1 MGEIAIRRLS
11 GALGARVD
19 GVDLAVGRDESIA
32 AIKSALTRHKV
43 LVLPDQQLSPED
55 LLAFGRKF
63 GEPEVHTFFPTLGD
77 GLEQVTVLDSRAGYR
92 SNRWHADETFLAEPP
107 IITML
112 HALEIP
118 DYGDDTLW
126 TDMELAFD
134 ALSPRLRNYLEGL
147 TAVHDIALQGERD
160 VQLGKN
166 DASWLVELINTGHR
180 AEHPVVR
187 KHPVTGTR
195 SLYVNPVYTRYLVG
209 IPPEENELILPYLF
223 RHCTNPHFV
232 YRHRWSEGDMVI
244 WENRTTLHLA
254 VDAYEGAR
262 RMHRVSI
269 LEGPSATTRR
279 LSYTPVPPAAPKP
292 RS

>member
-1 MGEIAIRRLS
+1 MSEIAIHRLS
-11 GALGARVD
+11 GALGARVE
-19 GVDLAVGRDESIA
+19 GVDLTISSDELIA
-32 AIKSALTRHKV
+32 TVKAALTRHKV
-43 LVLPDQQLSPED
+43 LVLPDQELSPEE
-55 LLAFGRKF
+55 LLAFGRQF

-134 ALSPRLRNYLEGL
+134 ALSPRLRGYLEGL

-166 DASWLVELINTGHR
+166 DPSWLVELINTGHR

-187 KHPVTGTR
+187 QHPVTGRR
-195 SLYVNPVYTRYLVG
+195 SLYVNPVYTRYLVA

-232 YRHRWSEGDMVI
+232 YRHRWRAGDTVI

-254 VDAYEGAR
+254 VDAYEGTR

-269 LEGPSATTRR
+269 LEGPGVTTRR
-279 LSYTPVPPAAPKP
+279 MNYTPVPTATPPP
-292 RS
+292 T

>member
-1 MGEIAIRRLS
+1 VTEIALQRLS

-19 GVDLAVGRDESIA
+19 GVDLARASGKSID
-32 AIKSALTRHKV
+32 AIKAALARHKV
-43 LVLPDQQLSPED
+43 LVLHDQRLDAEE
-55 LLAFGRKF
+55 LLAFGRAF

-92 SNRWHADETFLAEPP
+92 SNRWHADETFLAAPP

-112 HALEIP
+112 HAQEIP
-118 DYGDDTLW
+118 EYGDDTLW

-134 ALSPRLRNYLEGL
+134 ALSPRLREYIDGL

-166 DASWLVELINTGHR
+166 DPAWVAELISLGHR
-180 AEHPVVR
+180 VEHPVVR
-187 KHPVTGTR
+187 RHPVTGTR
-195 SLYVNPVYTRYLVG
+195 SLYVNPVYTRFLVG
-209 IPPEENELILPYLF
+209 VPPEENELILPYLF

-232 YRHRWSEGDMVI
+232 YRHRWREGDVVI
-244 WENRTTLHLA
+244 WDNRTTLHLA
-254 VDAYEGAR
+254 VDAYQGAR

-269 LEGPSATTRR
+269 LENPNVATRR
-279 LSYTPVPPAAPKP
+279 LSYTPVSAPPHAD
-292 RS
+292 

>member
-1 MGEIAIRRLS
+1 VSEIAFHRVS

-19 GVDLAVGRDESIA
+19 GFDLTDTSSKSIA
-32 AIKSALTRHKV
+32 VIKAALTRQKV
-43 LVLPDQQLSPED
+43 LIVPQQALSPGQF
-55 LLAFGRKF
+55 LAFGQAF

-92 SNRWHADETFLAEPP
+92 SNRWHADETFLDEPP

-126 TDMELAFD
+126 TDMELAYQ
-134 ALSPRLRNYLEGL
+134 ALSPRLRDYLDGL
-147 TAVHDIALQGERD
+147 TAVHDITLQGERD

-166 DASWLVELINTGHR
+166 DASWLAELIATGHR
-180 AEHPVVR
+180 VEHPVVVR
-187 KHPVTGTR
+187 HPDTGVR
-195 SLYVNPVYTRYLVG
+195 ALYVNPVYTRYLVG
-209 IPPEENELILPYLF
+209 IPPDENEIILPYLF

-232 YRHRWSEGDMVI
+232 YRHRWSVGDVVI
-244 WENRTTLHLA
+244 WENRSTLHLA
-254 VDAYEGAR
+254 VDAYQGTR

-269 LEGPSATTRR
+269 LRNAGALHRR
-279 LSYTPVPPAAPKP
+279 VSYTPVSGADPTA
-292 RS
+292 